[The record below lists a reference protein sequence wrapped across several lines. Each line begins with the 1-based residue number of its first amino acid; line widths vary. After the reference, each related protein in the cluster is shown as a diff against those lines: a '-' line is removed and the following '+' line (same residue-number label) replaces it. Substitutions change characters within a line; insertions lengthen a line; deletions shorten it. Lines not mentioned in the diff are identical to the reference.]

1 MVTLLLLLLA
11 LTPSCIP
18 TADTAGVG
26 KWFVPDALRRCWT
39 ILTVGGVAGLEE
51 MDDRRCGEGEGG
63 GPLDLIELFRVC
75 LEGEGLV
82 MEVEGTVGGDARGLP
97 GMLTRSGDESRGVEA
112 DEAGTVILDSLAR
125 IRTGPPLP
133 FTLEL
138 GELRKLPAVLDV
150 ALVRRILEYCGLPGN
165 EST

>member
-1 MVTLLLLLLA
+1 M
-11 LTPSCIP
+11 PE
-18 TADTAGVG
+18 
-26 KWFVPDALRRCWT
+26 ALRRCWT

-51 MDDRRCGEGEGG
+51 IDDRRCGEGEGG
-63 GPLDLIELFRVC
+63 GPFEVVELVRVC

-97 GMLTRSGDESRGVEA
+97 GMLTRSGDESKGVEG
-112 DEAGTVILDSLAR
+112 DEAGTVILDNLAR
-125 IRTGPPLP
+125 IRTGPPFP

-150 ALVRRILEYCGLPGN
+150 ALVRRILEYCGLLEN